1 MDLAFVIDRLKVQLL
16 GVQGVRSVGGAADM
30 DAAMAGTVSV
40 PAAFVIPLD
49 EEASP
54 SESTMVTRQR
64 ITHGFGVV
72 LGVSN
77 RRDATGAASMGDLAP
92 VRASLKQALIG
103 WTHDALDGEPVQFR
117 RGKLLRLDGDG
128 RLWWVDEFFFLST
141 YRGN

>member
-1 MDLAFVIDRLKVQLL
+1 MDLAFVVDRLKTQL
-16 GVQGVRSVGGAADM
+16 QGLRSVGGAADM
-30 DAAMAGTVSV
+30 DAAMAGAVTV

-64 ITHGFGVV
+64 IAHGFGVV
-72 LGVSN
+72 LGVGN
-77 RRDATGAASMGDLAP
+77 RRDVAGAASMGELAP
-92 VRASLKQALIG
+92 IRAALKQALIG
-103 WTHDALDGEPVQFR
+103 WVHDALDGEPVQFR

-141 YRGN
+141 YRSN

>member
-1 MDLAFVIDRLKVQLL
+1 MDLAFVIDRLKTQL
-16 GVQGVRSVGGAADM
+16 QGVRTVGGAADM
-30 DAAMAGTVSV
+30 DAAMAGTVAV

-64 ITHGFGVV
+64 IAHGFGVV
-72 LGVSN
+72 VGVIN
-77 RRDATGAASMGDLAP
+77 RRDATGAASMGALAP
-92 VRASLKQALIG
+92 IRAALMQALIG
-103 WTHDALDGEPVQFR
+103 WVHDAGDGEPVQFR

-141 YRGN
+141 YRSN